1 MLLSVP
7 IKPNEPRFYELIDAL
22 EKCPS
27 IKDPQTRRDII
38 GFLDDNISKQVEER
52 NAIRAS
58 VISILKA
65 FKGFPDRFDELIN
78 AIEIYDKNNQYF
90 NNLIKIVSDIA
101 RQQQDLNNKST
112 ETITLFEN
120 LELSNNSDEI
130 FEILWSELCSIL
142 DTIDWKYIWDACI
155 KIKEINKN
163 EDNKVYLKSLC
174 FTKNYELLKQVF
186 LDQYDRTL
194 IIQLGEFLKKDN
206 KNIKSWLDKANR
218 EHENTGVSPDL
229 NIDEN
234 RYCFPPILLII
245 IDRLG
250 DGKDQD
256 KWNVRG
262 QFKTQQQQSELLL
275 SQDKQGISCDTFEAI
290 PEKIKLY
297 LDFLENDFKFSSENI
312 GKLRVEV
319 FLSLSEIRRNI
330 DNWTVDSEEG
340 FSTPLITK
348 HRIFIR
354 IKERISKRRNYRI
367 NLLKQGWEKIDGFL
381 KQELAIS
388 KVSFGE
394 IRKKTG
400 KCNLIEILEDTNVSN
415 WIELTDFME
424 HCLSLWCM
432 SWKKTLPNDELERMN
447 FFGSIL
453 DSGIPITFWNWDSI
467 PQEVEQEL
475 KLETKFA
482 ECLCRSNLVNRC
494 QKLLETTWS
503 LRRVAW
509 GEKDKIERQKR
520 PGYYLGMLLEDPEI
534 LPEENPLQTIGVNK

>member
-1 MLLSVP
+1 MLLNVP
-7 IKPNEPRFYELIDAL
+7 IKPNDSGFKELIDAL

-27 IKDPQTRRDII
+27 ITEPKKRRDII
-38 GFLDDNISKQVEER
+38 GFLDDIGKQVEER
-52 NAIRAS
+52 DTVRAS

-65 FKGFPDRFDELIN
+65 LSGFPSRFDELID
-78 AIEIYDKNNQYF
+78 AIGFYDQDNEYF
-90 NNLIKIVSDIA
+90 NNLIEVVSDIA
-101 RQQQDLNNKST
+101 TQQQDLENKSNKV
-112 ETITLFEN
+112 ISLFEN
-120 LELSNNSDEI
+120 FELNNSDET
-130 FEILWSELCSIL
+130 FESLWSDLCSIL
-142 DTIDWKYIWDACI
+142 DRIDWENIWHACI
-155 KIKEINKN
+155 KIKEINKSEYKKN
-163 EDNKVYLKSLC
+163 YIKSLC
-174 FTKNYELLKQVF
+174 FTKNYESLKQIF
-186 LDQYDRTL
+186 LDQYDHTL
-194 IIQLGEFLKKDN
+194 IIKLGEFLKKDN
-206 KNIKSWLDKANR
+206 KNIKSWLDKANC
-218 EHENTGVSPDL
+218 EFKNTRTSPDL
-229 NIDEN
+229 SIDEN

-262 QFKTQQQQSELLL
+262 QFKTQEQQSELLL
-275 SQDKQGISCDTFEAI
+275 SQDKQGITCDTFEAI

-297 LDFLENDFKFSSENI
+297 LDFLENDFRFSGENI

-330 DNWTVDSEEG
+330 DDWTVDSEEG

-388 KVSFGE
+388 KASFGE

-400 KCNLIEILEDTNVSN
+400 KCNLIEILEETNVSN

-432 SWKKTLPNDELERMN
+432 SWKKTLPNDESERMN

-467 PQEVEQEL
+467 PQEVEQEV